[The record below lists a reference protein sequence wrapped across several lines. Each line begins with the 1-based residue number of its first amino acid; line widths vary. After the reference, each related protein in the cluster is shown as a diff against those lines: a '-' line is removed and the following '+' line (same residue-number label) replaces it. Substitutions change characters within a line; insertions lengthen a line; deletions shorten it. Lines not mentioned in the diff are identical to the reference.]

1 MHLIW
6 ANSLNLATLP
16 TIAIQLLQDH
26 FLPNWFKI
34 APLSNIKFWS
44 ILGPVFELPLVSH
57 WSIALILRQRHTAL
71 IVIVLWYIFKINT
84 PLFFLQ
90 GVGRRRDIGFRGLGS
105 SSSTVHNT
113 LCYVSE
119 ESRFTSLFRST
130 STFPHWNLLL
140 PP

>member
-1 MHLIW
+1 MHFIW
-6 ANSLNLATLP
+6 ADSLNMATLP
-16 TIAIQLLQDH
+16 TIAIQLFQDH
-26 FLPNWFKI
+26 FLPNRFKM

-44 ILGPVFELPLVSH
+44 ILGPVFELSLVSH
-57 WSIALILRQRHTAL
+57 WSIALILHQCHTAL

-90 GVGRRRDIGFRGLGS
+90 GVGRRRDIGLEDWDHLPPQFI
-105 SSSTVHNT
+105 THY
-113 LCYVSE
+113 CFVSE